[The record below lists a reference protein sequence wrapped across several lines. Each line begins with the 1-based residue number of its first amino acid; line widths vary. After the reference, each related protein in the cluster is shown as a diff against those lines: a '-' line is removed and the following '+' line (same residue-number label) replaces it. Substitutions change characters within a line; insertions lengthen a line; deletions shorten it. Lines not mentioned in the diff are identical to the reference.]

1 MFRVEFYIPRKT
13 LKSEPDT
20 SFQDTKR
27 QSNNVD
33 APKTKPSI
41 TKKNPYLPIPSCS
54 TKKDTSTIRR
64 GHLDGFY
71 TRVASNGANY
81 ASTWKNWDLLK
92 ATADRYRLLF
102 IPTVAPGF
110 NERQHHHHHQDG
122 AAAPKPKIGGA
133 PNSGSGRPA
142 DPPLRRHR
150 SNGQYY
156 GVAWRTATAVG
167 ARFVSVASYNDWPAG
182 TQIEEAIPF
191 AGHKD
196 YQPTGPRKY
205 LDLTKHWVEEFVRV
219 RVAEA
224 AAQSKQAGCVAFFN
238 NTVC

>member
-1 MFRVEFYIPRKT
+1 MCF
-13 LKSEPDT
+13 
-20 SFQDTKR
+20 
-27 QSNNVD
+27 
-33 APKTKPSI
+33 
-41 TKKNPYLPIPSCS
+41 S

-71 TRVASNGANY
+71 TRVASNGATY

-92 ATADRYRLLF
+92 ATADRYRLIF
-102 IPTVAPGF
+102 IPSVAPGYS
-110 NERQHHHHHQDG
+110 ERSHQD
-122 AAAPKPKIGGA
+122 AAPIRAAPNGA
-133 PNSGSGRPA
+133 PNNAGSGAKPA
-142 DPPLRRHR
+142 DAPLRRHR

-182 TQIEEAIPF
+182 TQIEEAVPY

-224 AAQSKQAGCVAFFN
+224 AQSKGAGCVAFFN